1 MTESQ
6 FKKQV
11 MSPVLPEDMEPVDG
25 AFHIPIDKLEIRLDE
40 LDFST
45 RNFAYQIFKDGYA
58 NLCVSASLELE
69 IKYKDKTK
77 VLTRSFI
84 GACNFSLKS
93 IEPNS
98 HFLATAKS
106 MCIKNAASD
115 IGKYYGRGLNA
126 DLAPAV
132 RQVEKAIVK
141 SRPDSKIMQRFL
153 DAIES
158 GDKATEIMLSNIYD
172 IKMPEQE
179 DGTYV
184 EKE

>member
-1 MTESQ
+1 MTEAN

-11 MSPVLPEDMEPVDG
+11 LMPILPEDLEAIDG
-25 AFHIPIDKLEIRLDE
+25 AFFIPIDKLENRLDE

-45 RNFAYQIFKDGYA
+45 RNFQYQIYKDGYA

-69 IKYKDKTK
+69 IRYKDKTK
-77 VLTRSFI
+77 VLTRTFI
-84 GACNFSLKS
+84 GACNFSIKS

-115 IGKYYGRGLNA
+115 IGKYYGRGINA
-126 DLAPAV
+126 DIAPSV
-132 RQVEKAIVK
+132 IRVEKQEVK
-141 SRPDSKIMQRFL
+141 SKPDSKIMQRFL
-153 DAIES
+153 EAIEN

-172 IKMPEQE
+172 IKT
-179 DGTYV
+179 DTYV
-184 EKE
+184 EEK